1 MYDAAKSPLAG
12 VVVLDLSRILAGPTC
27 TQLLGDLGAEVI
39 KVERPGRGDDTRSW
53 GPPFVK
59 DAEGRET
66 SESTY
71 YLAAN
76 RDKRSIAID
85 FDTADGAE
93 LVRRLAERA
102 DVLVENYR
110 VGTMAKHGLDFAT
123 LSERHPGLVYCSI
136 SGFGQTGPRKD
147 EPGYDVLIQA
157 MGGIM
162 SLTGEPEGMP
172 MKVGVAIADVMCGMY
187 ASVGILAAL
196 RHRDATGRG
205 QHIDLALYDAQIAW
219 LINAATT
226 FLNAGGPSKRWGN
239 AHASIV
245 PYQVF
250 ATLDG
255 HLVLAIGNEAQFRR
269 FCEVAGRDWVDDPRF
284 ATNADRLQNRSVL
297 VTEIAG
303 VMKTRTMDEWIDAL
317 RAVKVPAGPV
327 NDLDRVFADP
337 QTRARE
343 MTIRMEHAA
352 GGSVALLGNPLN
364 LSETPVSYRRPP
376 PMRAEHTD
384 ELLME
389 LLSTT
394 PDELA
399 AWRTKGVIE

>member
-1 MYDAAKSPLAG
+1 MLDATKSPLEG

-27 TQLLGDLGAEVI
+27 TQLLGDLGADVI
-39 KVERPGRGDDTRSW
+39 KVEQPGRGDDTRRW

-59 DAEGRET
+59 DAEGRDT

-71 YLAAN
+71 SLCAN
-76 RDKRSIAID
+76 RNKRSIAID
-85 FDTADGAE
+85 FATPEGAE
-93 LVRRLAERA
+93 LVRRLADRA

-110 VGTMAKHGLDFAT
+110 VGTLAKHGLDFA
-123 LSERHPGLVYCSI
+123 SSSQRHPGLVYCSI

-196 RHRDATGRG
+196 RHRDRTGRG
-205 QHIDLALYDAQIAW
+205 QHIDLALHDAQVAW

-226 FLNAGGPSKRWGN
+226 FLNSAESPQRWGN
-239 AHASIV
+239 GHASIV
-245 PYQVF
+245 PYQAF
-250 ATLDG
+250 ATSDG
-255 HLVLAIGNEAQFRR
+255 HLILAIGNEAQFRR
-269 FCEVAGRDWVDDPRF
+269 FCEVAGRAWADDPRF
-284 ATNADRLQNRSVL
+284 ATNADRLRNRGGL
-297 VTEIAG
+297 IAEIAD
-303 VMKTRTMDEWIDAL
+303 VMRTRTMDEWIAAL
-317 RAVKVPAGPV
+317 GAVKVPVGPI
-327 NDLDRVFADP
+327 NTLERVFAEP
-337 QTRARE
+337 QTKARQ

-352 GGSVALLGNPLN
+352 GGSIELLGNPLN

-384 ELLME
+384 AVLTE
-389 LLSTT
+389 LLSVE
-394 PDELA
+394 PSALE